1 MNMQGLPTAAG
12 KTLISF
18 STVILLTTL
27 ACGLCGMPFASSA
40 QPAAKVPHIG
50 YLSAGAVATSTVE
63 VFRQRLRE
71 LGYVDG
77 RDIVLAERW
86 AEGRVERLPAL
97 AAELVR
103 LQVQVIFAGGPAPLR
118 AARQTT
124 TTIPIVAIDL
134 ETDPVAMGFAAS
146 LARPGGNVTGVFLD
160 LPELSGKQLEL
171 LREAVPG
178 VARVAVL
185 WDPATAPFPLRAL
198 EAAAQALK
206 VTLHT
211 LEVRS
216 LDEFTGA
223 FDAMTRG
230 HAEALIVLLSPL
242 YYHQHARLMDLA
254 IQHRLPVMATLREF
268 AQSGALITYGPNL
281 EEMARH
287 AATYVGRIL
296 QGATP
301 AELLIER
308 PTRFELVLNLKTAEA
323 LGLTVPPVILFQAH
337 EVLR

>member
-1 MNMQGLPTAAG
+1 MM
-12 KTLISF
+12 ICR
-18 STVILLTTL
+18 TVALLTTFAL
-27 ACGLCGMPFASSA
+27 GLCCVPLASGT
-40 QPAAKVPHIG
+40 QPAVKIPRIG
-50 YLSAGAVATSTVE
+50 YLSAGSAATSTVE

-71 LGYVDG
+71 LGYRESQGVV
-77 RDIVLAERW
+77 IAERW
-86 AEGRVERLPAL
+86 AEGQVERLPAL

-103 LQVQVIFAGGPAPLR
+103 LPVNVIFAGGPAPLR
-118 AARQTT
+118 AARQATA
-124 TTIPIVAIDL
+124 TIPIVAIDL

-178 VARVAVL
+178 ASRIAVL
-185 WDPATAPFPLRAL
+185 WDPATAPFPLHAL
-198 EAAAQALK
+198 ETAAQALG

-216 LDEFTGA
+216 VDALTGA

-230 HAEALIVLLSPL
+230 HAEALIVLSSPL
-242 YYHQHARLMDLA
+242 LYHHHARIADLA
-254 IQHRLPVMATLREF
+254 AQHRLPMMAMFREF
-268 AQSGALITYGPNL
+268 AQVGALITYGPNL

-287 AATYVGRIL
+287 AATYIDRIL
-296 QGATP
+296 KGTSP
-301 AELLIER
+301 ADLLIER
-308 PTRFELVLNLKTAEA
+308 PMRFELVVNLKTAVA

-337 EVLR
+337 EVIR